1 MSTRE
6 IFNSRIESGLL
17 LLPTLLVSVVF
28 LYYPTV
34 LAVRT
39 SFFDSSFGQADEFVG
54 LKNYVTLL
62 TDSGYHSSL
71 LLSVLFAAVVVV
83 GVIAVSL
90 YLTFLIHEVDI
101 GQGLY
106 LISVIWPYALPPA
119 VGALVFLFITH
130 PTLGVLTG
138 SIEALGV
145 DVDWFNNGPQ
155 AFIVVTIAAIWKQIG
170 YNVIF
175 MIAAMNNIPET
186 LTETAELDGVS
197 GVRRLVS
204 VYVPIMTPTLFFLVI
219 INTIYA
225 FFGTFAFVDLLTSG
239 GPSNATNIL
248 IFDLYREGFSF
259 FNFGVASTKSVVLF
273 LIVGVLMFVQFRV
286 TNKYSY
292 YGS

>member
-6 IFNSRIESGLL
+6 IFDSRLEAGLL
-17 LLPTLLVSVVF
+17 LLPTLFVSVVF
-28 LYYPTV
+28 LYYPTA

-54 LKNYVTLL
+54 VENYVILL
-62 TDSGYHSSL
+62 TDSAYHLSV

-83 GVIAVSL
+83 GVMAVSL
-90 YLTFLIHEVDI
+90 YLTFLIHEVDA
-101 GQGLY
+101 GQGFY

-119 VGALVFLFITH
+119 VGALVFLFIAH

-138 SIEALGV
+138 PIEALGV
-145 DVDWFNNGPQ
+145 DVDWFNNGLQ
-155 AFIVVTIAAIWKQIG
+155 AFIVVALAAIWKQIG

-175 MIAAMNNIPET
+175 MIAAMNNVPTT
-186 LTETAELDGVS
+186 LTETTQLDGVS
-197 GVRRLVS
+197 GLRRLVS
-204 VYVPIMTPTLFFLVI
+204 VYLPIMTPTLFFLVI

-225 FFGTFAFVDLLTSG
+225 FFNTFAFVDLLTSG

-248 IFDLYREGFSF
+248 IFDLYQEGFSF

-273 LIVGVLMFVQFRV
+273 VVVGVLMYVQFRV
-286 TNKYSY
+286 TDEYSY
-292 YGS
+292 YGA

>member
-6 IFNSRIESGLL
+6 IFDSRIESGLL
-17 LLPTLLVSVVF
+17 LLPTLLVSLVF
-28 LYYPTV
+28 LYYPTA

-39 SFFDSSFGQADEFVG
+39 SFFDSSFGQSDEFVG

-71 LLSVLFAAVVVV
+71 LLSILFAAVVVV

-90 YLTFLIHEVDI
+90 YLTFLIHEVDT

-119 VGALVFLFITH
+119 VGALVFLFIVH

-138 SIEALGV
+138 PIEALGV
-145 DVDWFNNGPQ
+145 DVNWFNNGPQ
-155 AFIVVTIAAIWKQIG
+155 AFVVVALAAIWKQIG

-175 MIAAMNNIPET
+175 MIAAMNNVPNT
-186 LTETAELDGVS
+186 LTETAALDGVT
-197 GVRRLVS
+197 GLRRLVS

-225 FFGTFAFVDLLTSG
+225 FFSTFAFVDLLTSG

-248 IFDLYREGFSF
+248 IFDLYQEGFSF
-259 FNFGVASTKSVVLF
+259 FNFGVASAKSVVLF
-273 LIVGVLMFVQFRV
+273 LLVGVLMFVQFRV
-286 TNKYSY
+286 TDEYSY
-292 YGS
+292 YGA

>member
-6 IFNSRIESGLL
+6 IFDSRIESGLL

-28 LYYPTV
+28 LYYPTA

-39 SFFDSSFGQADEFVG
+39 SFFDSSFGQADTFVG
-54 LKNYVTLL
+54 LENYVTLL
-62 TDSGYHSSL
+62 TDSGYHASL
-71 LLSVLFAAVVVV
+71 FLSVLFAAVVVA

-90 YLTFLIHEVDI
+90 YLTFLIHEVDT
-101 GQGLY
+101 GQGIY

-119 VGALVFLFITH
+119 VGALVFLFIAH

-138 SIEALGV
+138 PIEALGV

-155 AFIVVTIAAIWKQIG
+155 AFIVVALAAIWKQIG

-175 MIAAMNNIPET
+175 MIAAMNNVPNT
-186 LTETAELDGVS
+186 LTETAEIDGVS
-197 GVRRLVS
+197 GLRRLVS

-225 FFGTFAFVDLLTSG
+225 FFSTFAFVDLLTSG

-248 IFDLYREGFSF
+248 IFDLYQEGFSF
-259 FNFGVASTKSVVLF
+259 FNFGVASAKSVVLF
-273 LIVGVLMFVQFRV
+273 LLVGVLMLVQFRV
-286 TNKYSY
+286 TDEYSY
-292 YGS
+292 YGA

>member
-6 IFNSRIESGLL
+6 IFDSRIESGLL
-17 LLPTLLVSVVF
+17 LLPTLLVSIVF
-28 LYYPTV
+28 LYYPTA

-54 LKNYVTLL
+54 LENYVTLL

-90 YLTFLIHEVDI
+90 YLTFLIHEVDT

-119 VGALVFLFITH
+119 VGALVFLFIVH

-138 SIEALGV
+138 PIESLGV
-145 DVDWFNNGPQ
+145 DVNWFNNGPQ
-155 AFIVVTIAAIWKQIG
+155 AFVVVALAAIWKQIG

-175 MIAAMNNIPET
+175 MIAAMNNIPDT
-186 LTETAELDGVS
+186 LTETAEIDGVS
-197 GVRRLVS
+197 GIRRLVS

-225 FFGTFAFVDLLTSG
+225 FFSTFAFVDLLTSG

-248 IFDLYREGFSF
+248 IFDLYQEGFSF
-259 FNFGVASTKSVVLF
+259 FNFGVASAKSVVLF
-273 LIVGVLMFVQFRV
+273 LVVGVLMLVQFRV
-286 TNKYSY
+286 TDEYSY
-292 YGS
+292 YGA

>member
-6 IFNSRIESGLL
+6 IFDSRIESGLL
-17 LLPTLLVSVVF
+17 LLPTLLVSIVF
-28 LYYPTV
+28 LYYPTA

-54 LKNYVTLL
+54 LKNYLTLL

-71 LLSVLFAAVVVV
+71 LLSVLFAAVVVI

-90 YLTFLIHEVDI
+90 YLTFLIHEVDT

-119 VGALVFLFITH
+119 VGALVFLFIAH

-138 SIEALGV
+138 PIEALGV

-155 AFIVVTIAAIWKQIG
+155 AFVVVALAAIWKQIG

-175 MIAAMNNIPET
+175 MIAAMNNIPDT
-186 LTETAELDGVS
+186 LTETAALDGVS

-273 LIVGVLMFVQFRV
+273 LVVGVLMLVQFRV
-286 TNKYSY
+286 TDKYSY
-292 YGS
+292 YGG